1 MTCDAILLNGNCVV
15 NESMLTGESI
25 PVIKTHLPTPETFDE
40 IFNLEDNKRS
50 TLFNGTNILQ
60 TRSYDSK
67 KVLALVLRT
76 GL

>member
-25 PVIKTHLPTPETFDE
+25 PVIKTQMPTPEKSDE
-40 IFNLEDNKRS
+40 IFNLEESKRS

-67 KVLALVLRT
+67 KVLALVIRT
-76 GL
+76 G